1 MIYVRLVNANEIGIR
16 KGGKSKRAGSFLM
29 VSKKCLDFLPEL
41 NPYVADDT
49 LRIQYISPNNQNMSL
64 VEYVWHNK
72 SLHEENSTR
81 NEHRLYFSRELDGSS
96 YIEPND
102 IIVMKRVIEN
112 NFDGIKLFLFKK
124 DKDKEYALISD
135 LIGTAT
141 HSLLEKSNIDKIDN
155 YHFCSNK
162 LSGNVAID
170 NTDKSDT
177 YLHET
182 IDEDPDVITP
192 SAASMIENLRS
203 FGYSPEEAI
212 ADIVD
217 NSVSANASNIHIDI
231 KWHGTDSYIAIRD
244 DGDGMTENELI
255 QAMRP
260 GSKNP
265 SLTRADNDLGRFGMG
280 LKSASFSIGKEL
292 TVYSKKNETESI
304 RRWSLD
310 HVAKLNKWK
319 ILKCKKEGSLNT
331 RTVDSDSGTAVVI
344 EHLDRLLGL
353 DGSQTIISDED
364 FYRIAEQ
371 ISFHLSLVFHK
382 YINNN
387 SIALYFNGR
396 EIKPFDPHFGFD
408 GDPLFESDSRSG
420 GIEIFSFIVPRE
432 DELPIPTQRLIKRT
446 TGFTQMQG
454 IYIYRGDRL
463 ISYGGWLNL
472 GRRQQMKINDDYA
485 LGRVVVKLSNSED
498 KNWRI
503 DIKKS
508 TAHPPLSELPKLNRA
523 AETARKASAQSIN
536 KLNSKKKITE
546 NFEGLWSK
554 NDKGVRIDRG
564 NSLYRQLASDDE
576 VGEKFM
582 TYIKNLENKLPL

>member
-1 MIYVRLVNANEIGIR
+1 MIYVRRVNANEIGIR

-29 VSKKCLDFLPEL
+29 VSKRCLNFLPDL
-41 NPYVADDT
+41 NPKIADDT
-49 LRIQYISPNNQNMSL
+49 LRIQYISPNGQNMGL

-81 NEHRLYFSRELDGSS
+81 NEHRLYFSRELDGSN

-102 IIVMKRVIEN
+102 IIVMKKVFEN

-124 DKDKEYALISD
+124 DKDKEYGLISD
-135 LIGTAT
+135 LIGTST
-141 HSLLEKSNIDKIDN
+141 HSLHEKINIDKIDN
-155 YHFCSNK
+155 YQFCSNE
-162 LSGNVAID
+162 LSANVAID
-170 NTDKSDT
+170 NSSETEVYNHDT
-177 YLHET
+177 T
-182 IDEDPDVITP
+182 DEDPDVITP

-217 NSVSANASNIHIDI
+217 NSISANASNIYIDI

-244 DGDGMTENELI
+244 NGEGMTEEELI

-265 SLTRADNDLGRFGMG
+265 NLERANNDLGRFGMG
-280 LKSASFSIGKEL
+280 LKSASFSLGKEL
-292 TVYSKKNETESI
+292 TVYSRKNKSESI

-310 HVAKLNKWK
+310 HVAQLNKWK
-319 ILKCKKEGSLNT
+319 ILKCKKEGSLNFK
-331 RTVDSDSGTAVVI
+331 TVDSDSGTTVVI
-344 EHLDRLLGL
+344 EELDRLMGL
-353 DGSQTIISDED
+353 NGSQTIITDED
-364 FYRIAEQ
+364 FYRIAER

-382 YINNN
+382 YINDN
-387 SIALYFNGR
+387 SLVLSFNDR
-396 EIKPFDPHFGFD
+396 ILKSFDPHFGSD
-408 GDPLFESDSRSG
+408 DEPLFKSDNGS
-420 GIEIFSFIVPRE
+420 IEICSFIVPRE
-432 DELPIPTQRLIKRT
+432 DELPIPIQRLIKRT

-485 LGRVVVKLSNSED
+485 LGRVVVKLKNSED

-508 TAHPPLSELPKLNRA
+508 TAHPPLNELPNLNRA
-523 AETARKASAQSIN
+523 AEAARKASTQNIN
-536 KLNSKKKITE
+536 KLNSKKRTKE

-554 NDKGVRIDRG
+554 NEKGLRIDRG
-564 NSLYRQLASDDE
+564 NSLYRQLASDDDI
-576 VGEKFM
+576 GEKFM
-582 TYIKNLENKLPL
+582 AYIKNLENKLPL